1 MNREILFEYFITR
14 KNNKENIHLKFILKK
29 NIQLKY
35 LITRVVQDRIN
46 IWNNVNNIL
55 LHIETNYYYYYK
67 LIFSRKI
74 QKIFLSLIFF
84 FLLNLKILLLR
95 TAAILSSPL
104 SDNDRTA
111 CTRAIS
117 VLSNSPF
124 FSFFEQCQW
133 STESLAFISYRDSL
147 YYSICGALL
156 CSIVST
162 RIHI

>member
-1 MNREILFEYFITR
+1 M
-14 KNNKENIHLKFILKK
+14 KFILKK

-84 FLLNLKILLLR
+84 SSYLKILLLR
-95 TAAILSSPL
+95 TILSSPL

>member
-14 KNNKENIHLKFILKK
+14 KNNKKNIHLKFILKK

-84 FLLNLKILLLR
+84 
-95 TAAILSSPL
+95 SS
-104 SDNDRTA
+104 
-111 CTRAIS
+111 
-117 VLSNSPF
+117 
-124 FSFFEQCQW
+124 
-133 STESLAFISYRDSL
+133 
-147 YYSICGALL
+147 
-156 CSIVST
+156 
-162 RIHI
+162 

>member
-84 FLLNLKILLLR
+84 FPLKFKNTIAQNCRYLIISSFGQWQNSLHSSNLCSLQLSFLLIFWTMPMINRI
-95 TAAILSSPL
+95 I
-104 SDNDRTA
+104 
-111 CTRAIS
+111 
-117 VLSNSPF
+117 
-124 FSFFEQCQW
+124 
-133 STESLAFISYRDSL
+133 SL
-147 YYSICGALL
+147 YL
-156 CSIVST
+156 VSW
-162 RIHI
+162 